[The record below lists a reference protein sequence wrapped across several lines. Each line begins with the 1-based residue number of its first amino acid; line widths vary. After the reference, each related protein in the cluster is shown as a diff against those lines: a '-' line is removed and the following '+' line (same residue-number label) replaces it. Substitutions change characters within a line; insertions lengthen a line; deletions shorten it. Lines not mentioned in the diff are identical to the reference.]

1 MIFFFL
7 ISQLYASVLT
17 LEKVHQQVL
26 KDMPLIME
34 AEEKLRA
41 ARGNLQGMEGAFD
54 FTIKAKTMNQFEN
67 KYDNQQHD
75 AQIYKQTSVLGSRMY
90 LGHRAGTGKFP
101 DYYGGKV
108 TTSVGEMYAGI
119 EVPLLR
125 DRAMDSFRLNRLR
138 ASRGVDYSQ
147 VQVHQKSLDILLKS
161 SQVYWKWVAAG
172 QKLRVLTSWVRTA
185 EARQKFLERKVKAG
199 DTSEIKLTDNRRSL
213 AKRKAEVVKGQREF
227 TQASQELALYL
238 QGQAPLEAVPVEIP
252 LTKESLEIVDATTRD
267 TLPVFRL
274 LNLEKE
280 ILKFERELAIS
291 QTLPELSLGVEG
303 SRELGGGTLP
313 VMREDPDQ
321 LRVGLMIE
329 IPIENRKARGKFREV
344 RGKMGALEQR
354 SLWLERE
361 WKTVVGQNRV
371 GLTTTREQLALLES
385 EVADTVSMARAEEG
399 RLRQGDGDVF
409 FVNIREQDEAEARL
423 RMIETRALHEF
434 LIAERFALDGTWAQ
448 LFLGSE
454 KN

>member
-1 MIFFFL
+1 VIFLFFMT
-7 ISQLYASVLT
+7 QLFASVLT
-17 LEKVHQQVL
+17 LEQVHQQVL

-41 ARGNLQGMEGAFD
+41 ARGNLQSMEGAFD
-54 FTIKAKTMNQFEN
+54 FTIKAKSMNQFES
-67 KYDNQQHD
+67 KYDNQYHD
-75 AQIYKQTSVLGSRMY
+75 AHVFKQNSLLGSRMY

-101 DYYGGKV
+101 DYYGGRV

-119 EVPLLR
+119 EIPLLR
-125 DRAMDSFRLNRLR
+125 DREMDSFRLNRLR

-147 VQVHQKSLDILLKS
+147 VEVHQKSLDILLKS
-161 SQVYWKWVAAG
+161 SQVYWKWVASG
-172 QKLRVLTSWVRTA
+172 QKLRVLLSWVKAA
-185 EARQKFLERKVKAG
+185 EARQEFLERKVKAG
-199 DTSEIKLTDNRRSL
+199 DTSEIRLTDNRRSL
-213 AKRKAEVVKGQREF
+213 AKRKSEVVKGEREF
-227 TQASQELALYL
+227 TQASQELFLYIRSQSPIEMVPKEIALTEE
-238 QGQAPLEAVPVEIP
+238 PLN
-252 LTKESLEIVDATTRD
+252 IVDTQSRD

-274 LNLEKE
+274 LNIEKD

-291 QTLPELSLGVEG
+291 QTLPDLSLGVEG

-313 VMREDPDQ
+313 LVREDPDQ
-321 LRVGLMIE
+321 LRVGLKIE

-371 GLTTTREQLALLES
+371 GLTTTREQLTLLES
-385 EVADTVSMARAEEG
+385 EVADTVRMARAEEG
-399 RLRQGDGDVF
+399 RLKQGDGDVF

-434 LIAERFALDGTWAQ
+434 LIAERFSLDGTWAQ
-448 LFLGSE
+448 IFLNRE